1 MAVWFK
7 RTNNASIMKVDLNP
21 NEMVVKAGDS
31 NFCNGAITKGKL
43 VLTNQRIFF
52 TAQDGEI
59 WREHLQI
66 HPSEIRE
73 VMPYG
78 KGLFSARGLS
88 IITRTGNSFNFTL
101 SDREAWT
108 RLINKMY

>member
-1 MAVWFK
+1 
-7 RTNNASIMKVDLNP
+7 MKVDLQP

-31 NFCNGAITKGKL
+31 NFCNGTSTKGKL

-52 TAQDGEI
+52 TAQDGET

-78 KGLFSARGLS
+78 KGWFSARGLS
-88 IITRTGNSFNFTL
+88 IITRAGRAFSFTL
-101 SDREAWT
+101 SDRQEWT